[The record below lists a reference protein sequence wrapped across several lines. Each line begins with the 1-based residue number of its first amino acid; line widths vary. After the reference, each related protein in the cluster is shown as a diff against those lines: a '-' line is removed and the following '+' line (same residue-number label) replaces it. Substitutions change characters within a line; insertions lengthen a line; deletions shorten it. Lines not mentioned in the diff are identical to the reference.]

1 MLQPLPR
8 RLLLELL
15 QLRLEEATY
24 RTVLEMLL
32 ELHLEILQ
40 YKNSAKLLSA
50 DVFIII
56 LHLRLEICLFFC
68 FARLNFF
75 RYLTA
80 NHYPRVHSHL
90 RFIRRELLSELFA
103 K

>member
-40 YKNSAKLLSA
+40 YINSAS
-50 DVFIII
+50 
-56 LHLRLEICLFFC
+56 C
-68 FARLNFF
+68 
-75 RYLTA
+75 
-80 NHYPRVHSHL
+80 
-90 RFIRRELLSELFA
+90 
-103 K
+103 